1 MIRLSAFADEIS
13 ANLDE
18 QIAVLRSENIHFIDL
33 RGVWD
38 TNVLDLTDQQITE
51 IKQKLDA
58 HGIGVS
64 AIASPIG
71 KVPIDTPFNEH
82 LRRFER
88 AIALAQLFRTP
99 FIRIFSFYPPA
110 AKEHASTYTQA
121 ADVESNTSVPT
132 QINTTTAHMRDAND
146 ANVTSGEKDVVDP
159 ARWRDEVLRRLR
171 ELTIQARNANLILL
185 HENEKDI
192 YGDTIAR
199 CTDLLQSMN
208 DPHFQAILDPANF
221 IQCQQTPY
229 PDAYL
234 ELRPWLRYIHVKD
247 ALADGTVVAAGEGV
261 ARWPEILQQ
270 LHTDGY
276 EGFFSLEPHL
286 ALSGQYQGFSGPD
299 LFHHASQ
306 ALQNLLQS
314 MDWKYE

>member
-33 RGVWD
+33 RGVWN

-51 IKQKLDA
+51 IQQKLDA

-71 KVPIDTPFNEH
+71 KVPIDTPFGEH
-82 LRRFER
+82 LQRFER
-88 AIALAQLFRTP
+88 AIALAQFFKTP

-110 AKEHASTYTQA
+110 AIEDASTHTQT
-121 ADVESNTSVPT
+121 ADVESNTT
-132 QINTTTAHMRDAND
+132 IAHMSDASD
-146 ANVTSGEKDVVDP
+146 TNVTNGEKDLVDP

-199 CTDLLQSMN
+199 CTDLLQSIN

-221 IQCQQTPY
+221 IQCDQIPY
-229 PDAYL
+229 PNAYL
-234 ELRPWLRYIHVKD
+234 ELRPWLRYMHVKD

-261 ARWPEILQQ
+261 ARWPEILKQ

-286 ALSGQYQGFSGPD
+286 ALAGQYQGFSGPD

-306 ALQNLLQS
+306 ALQQLLKS
-314 MDWKYE
+314 MDWK